1 MIKRTLL
8 LLFLAAHITIHSFS
22 QPLCRIEHYSIDD
35 GLVQGVIMSI
45 VQDPKGFMWF
55 GTWNGLNKF
64 DGYTFQTYKA
74 KPGDGC
80 TLNSNRFEYI
90 VEGKYDW
97 IWCRTYDGKGYF
109 FNPETETF
117 VDLLQSAE
125 KGPEA
130 VVRRINA
137 LKKGVVWFICDKG
150 LCFRIDEKEYRNT
163 QTVTCYHATKKNI
176 KGKTIYNI
184 LQDSDGDEWIFTD
197 KGTTLIGKKEIDCE
211 LPFRYLQEVN
221 NEIWLATADGQIGH
235 YEKATGKVRLISPL
249 KPTTH
254 ISVIKAAGGSMLA
267 IGTTQGLFLYDTLIG
282 SLRNVALQPSN
293 DIQSLYV
300 DKKKDIWAFTSA
312 PGVSRWD
319 SNNQQLYYL
328 PPLPNSTTDK
338 KYQNQC
344 FIFEDN
350 QNRLWV
356 HPKGGNLNLYNRKT
370 DKLQYFYNDPASA
383 TSLLGPL
390 THAYFS
396 DQQGNLWLNTNNRE
410 LEKISFFRN
419 TYVADSSYGVE
430 SRAFLQDSRQNIW
443 ISSKDGK
450 VRIYN
455 KEGELKGYLS
465 ADGKIVK
472 MPCAFQGMIYTM
484 YEQMDGTIWLGSK
497 FNGLFLLKQKSKSPH
512 NYSVRHYKHDPSNP
526 YSLSQN
532 DIYSIFEDSQK
543 RMWIGC
549 FGGGI
554 NLVEQS
560 QTGEIR
566 FVHSKNDLKGFPLSA
581 FPKIRC
587 ISETPDGMMMV
598 GTTQGLI
605 CFSSHFERPEEIRF
619 HTHVRHPEDAF
630 SLSYNDVIHI
640 YTTRKK
646 ETYISTL
653 GGGINK
659 IVSTHPTAEHVTFK
673 PYTQQQGLA
682 FDWALSITEDSKG
695 SLWIVSENTL
705 TKFDPEKETFDNYNR
720 NFLKHELYYSEA
732 LPIINRTGELV
743 LGTNKGFIKINPNKI
758 SKSTFV
764 PPIVLTD
771 IKILNSPHPILTN
784 NLPEVTLTPT
794 QRNIMVEFAALDY
807 VAPDNIRYAYKLDG
821 LENDWNYVGEK
832 RSASYINLPKGEYH
846 LCIKSTNSDGV
857 WVDNT
862 RSLTIQVLP
871 TFQETL
877 WAWLLYAILL
887 ILFIITM
894 VYILFYIYRL
904 RHQVD
909 VEQQI
914 SNIKLRFFTDVSH
927 ELRTPLTLIIGPITE
942 ILQYE
947 ELSDRVKAHLQLV
960 EKNTNRMLRLI
971 NQILDFRKIQNK
983 KMKLTVEETDVIQF
997 LPSIM
1002 DSFRLIAEEKKIDL
1016 QLVSN
1021 IGELPLW
1028 IDKDKFEKIFFNLL
1042 SNAFKY
1048 TPPGKSI
1055 VLKVETTTSRVSIAV
1070 IDEGVGISPSKID
1083 TIFQRFE
1090 TIVNRHILQPSS
1102 GIGLSLVK
1110 ELVELHH
1117 GEINVTSTPGEG
1129 CHFTV
1134 NFKWGKSHFAKDEQI
1149 EFILSDSNRADSPFS
1164 LKTEESENDNN
1175 EKLSILIVEDNQ
1187 ELCQFLKEVLSKD
1200 FHVLE
1205 ASNGQE
1211 GYEQALLSIPHI
1223 IISDVMMPVMDGL
1236 DMVKAIKENKE
1247 ICHIPIILLS
1257 AKSSLDDRIKGL
1269 EYGIDDYI
1277 IKPFNTLYLKARITS
1292 LLNLRKQLQENYRQ
1306 SLLASRTSIIE
1317 VEMPTLSQPQLVPY
1331 DRMFIQQIIDFME
1344 KNMDNA
1350 ELTVDDI
1357 AQALALGRT
1366 VFYKKVK
1373 SIVGLSPVDF
1383 IGEIR
1388 IKRAIQL
1395 FDSGEC
1401 NISQIAYLTGFND
1414 PKYFS
1419 RCFKKQVG
1427 VTPKQYKE
1435 QRK

>member
-1 MIKRTLL
+1 MTKKMILL
-8 LLFLAAHITIHSFS
+8 LLLAVYSTHIFS

-45 VQDPKGFMWF
+45 VQDHKGFMWF

-80 TLNSNRFEYI
+80 TLNSNRLEYI

-117 VDLLQSAE
+117 VDLLQPVE
-125 KGPEA
+125 EGPSA

-150 LCFRIDEKEYRNT
+150 LCFRIDEKEYKNSHS
-163 QTVTCYHATKKNI
+163 VDCYHVDKKNI
-176 KGKTIYNI
+176 KGKNIYNI
-184 LQDSDGDEWIFTD
+184 LQDADGDEWIFTD
-197 KGTTLIGKKEIDCE
+197 KGTTLIGKKKIDCD
-211 LPFRYLQEVN
+211 LPFRYLQEIN
-221 NEIWLATADGQIGH
+221 NEIWLATTNGQIGQ
-235 YEKATGKVRLISPL
+235 YDKATGKVRLITLPD
-249 KPTTH
+249 PTAH
-254 ISVIKAAGGSMLA
+254 ISAIKAAGGSMLA
-267 IGTTQGLFLYDTLIG
+267 IGTTQGLFLYDTLVG
-282 SLRNVALQPSN
+282 SLRNVTLQPSN
-293 DIQSLYV
+293 DIQLLYV
-300 DKKKDIWAFTSA
+300 DSRKDIWAFTSA
-312 PGVSRWD
+312 RGVSRWD
-319 SNNQQLYYL
+319 SKSEQLFYL
-328 PPLPNSTTDK
+328 SPLPVGITDK
-338 KYQNQC
+338 RYQNQC
-344 FIFEDN
+344 FILEDN
-350 QNRLWV
+350 QNRLWI
-356 HPKGGNLNLYNRKT
+356 HPKGGNLNLYDPQT
-370 DKLQYFYNDPASA
+370 GKLQYFHNDPANA

-396 DQQGNLWLNTNNRE
+396 DRQGNLWLNTNNRE

-419 TYVADSSYGVE
+419 TYVADSNYGVE
-430 SRAFLQDSRQNIW
+430 SRAFLQDSHQNSW

-455 KEGELKGYLS
+455 KEGELAGYLS
-465 ADGKIVK
+465 AEGKIEK
-472 MPCAFQGMIYTM
+472 NPCTFEGMIYTM
-484 YEQMDGTIWLGSK
+484 FQQGDGTIWLGSK
-497 FNGLFLLKQKSKSPH
+497 FNGLFLLKQKGKSPG
-512 NYSVRHYKHDPSNP
+512 NYSIRHYKHHPDDP

-532 DIYSIFEDSQK
+532 DIYSIYQDSQK

-560 QTGEIR
+560 QADEIR
-566 FVHSKNDLKGFPLSA
+566 FIHSKNHLKGY
-581 FPKIRC
+581 PKSDFSKVRC

-605 CFSSHFERPEEIRF
+605 CFSSDFRQPEEIRF
-619 HTHVRHPEDAF
+619 YTHVRHPEDAS

-659 IVSTHPTAEHVTFK
+659 IASTHPTPEHLTFK

-682 FDWALSITEDSKG
+682 FDWVLSMTEDPKG

-705 TKFDPEKETFDNYNR
+705 TKFDPKKETFDNYNR
-720 NFLKHELYYSEA
+720 NFLKHDLYYSEA
-732 LPIINRTGELV
+732 LPIINVAGELV
-743 LGTNKGFIKINPNKI
+743 LGTNKGFIKINPNRI
-758 SKSTFV
+758 SKSTFA

-771 IKILNSPHPILTN
+771 IKILNNPHPVSTN
-784 NLPEVTLTPT
+784 DLSAVTLTPN

-846 LCIKSTNSDGV
+846 LLIQSTNSDGI
-857 WVDNT
+857 WTNNI

-871 TFQETL
+871 TFQETF

-887 ILFIITM
+887 ILFIVTV

-914 SNIKLRFFTDVSH
+914 SNIKLRFFTDISH

-947 ELSDRVKAHLQLV
+947 ELSSRVKTHLELV
-960 EKNTNRMLRLI
+960 EKNTNRMLRLV

-983 KMKLTVEETDVIQF
+983 KMKLILEETDIIRF

-1002 DSFRLIAEEKKIDL
+1002 DNFRLIAKKKEIDFQFVAPSEELK
-1016 QLVSN
+1016 
-1021 IGELPLW
+1021 LW

-1048 TPPGKSI
+1048 TPTGKSI
-1055 VLKVETTTSRVSIAV
+1055 VLKAESTTSGVSIAV
-1070 IDEGVGISPSKID
+1070 IDKGIGISANKIN

-1090 TIVNRHILQPSS
+1090 TIVSQNILQPSS

-1117 GEINVTSTPGEG
+1117 GDISVTSEPGEG

-1134 NFKWGKSHFAKDEQI
+1134 NFKSGKSHFNRDEQVD
-1149 EFILSDSNRADSPFS
+1149 FVLSDNTSADNSPS
-1164 LKTEESENDNN
+1164 LSTEEAEGDNN
-1175 EKLSILIVEDNQ
+1175 EKLSILIVEDNL
-1187 ELCQFLKEVLSKD
+1187 ELCQFLKEILSKEYQ
-1200 FHVLE
+1200 VLE

-1211 GYEQALLSIPHI
+1211 GYDQALQTNPHI
-1223 IISDVMMPVMDGL
+1223 IISDVRMPVMDGL

-1277 IKPFNTLYLKARITS
+1277 IKPFNTLYLKARIIS
-1292 LLNLRKQLQENYRQ
+1292 LLNLRKQLQENFRQ
-1306 SLLASRTSIIE
+1306 SLLTNPTNLTGE
-1317 VEMPTLSQPQLVPY
+1317 QMPTLSQPQLTPY
-1331 DRMFIQQIIDFME
+1331 DQLFIRQIIDFME
-1344 KNMDNA
+1344 ENMDNA

-1373 SIVGLSPVDF
+1373 TIVGLSPIDF
-1383 IGEIR
+1383 IGELR

-1401 NISQIAYLTGFND
+1401 NISQIAYLTGFSD

-1419 RCFKKQVG
+1419 RCFKRQVG
-1427 VTPKQYKE
+1427 MTPTQYRE
-1435 QRK
+1435 HRK